1 MPPGQYRTATGTHF
15 KCAGVTVTGLQARVP
30 ACFHHLK
37 SNVALAALRRFRGSV
52 CMCDCVC
59 IRERARVRV
68 LVCYEWAE
76 RWHAS
81 GTGFATLFDH
91 CKHEFR
97 LFLYRELK

>member
-1 MPPGQYRTATGTHF
+1 
-15 KCAGVTVTGLQARVP
+15 
-30 ACFHHLK
+30 
-37 SNVALAALRRFRGSV
+37 
-52 CMCDCVC
+52 MCDCVC
-59 IRERARVRV
+59 IRERARV